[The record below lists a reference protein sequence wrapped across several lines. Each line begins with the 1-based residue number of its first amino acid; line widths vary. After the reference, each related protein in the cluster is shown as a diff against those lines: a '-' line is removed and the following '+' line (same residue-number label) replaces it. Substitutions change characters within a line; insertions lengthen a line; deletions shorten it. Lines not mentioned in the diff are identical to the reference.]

1 MSELEGTSDLEHLK
15 YPIGKFQYDGNTSPE
30 QRQQRI
36 EELAATAIRL
46 RKAVEGLTDDHLDT
60 LYRPG
65 GWTVRQVVHH
75 VADASM
81 NGFIRAKLAL
91 TEQQPLVKTFEEN
104 DWVNLPDSNRLAVE
118 PSLKMLEGIHERL
131 DALLRSLPAESF
143 SIAFQHPVSGLNPL
157 DRLLA
162 YFAWHGKHHT
172 AHITSLRLRKGW

>member
-1 MSELEGTSDLEHLK
+1 MDDLEK
-15 YPIGKFQYDGNTSPE
+15 SMYPIGKFEYDGNVSPE

-36 EELAATAIRL
+36 DELAQTAARL
-46 RKAVEGLTDDHLDT
+46 RNAVEGLSDTQLDT
-60 LYRPG
+60 PYRPG

-104 DWVNLPDSNRLAVE
+104 DWVELADTKQLPVE
-118 PSLKMLEGIHERL
+118 PSLKMLEGIHERM
-131 DALLRSLPAESF
+131 DALLRSLPPESF
-143 SIAFQHPVSGLNPL
+143 SIAFRHPDSGLNPL

-162 YFAWHGKHHT
+162 YFAWHGKQHA
-172 AHITSLRLRKGW
+172 AHITSLRQREGW

>member
-1 MSELEGTSDLEHLK
+1 MADLEETADLEQLK
-15 YPIGKFQYDGNTSPE
+15 YPIGKFQYDGNTSPQ

-36 EELAATAIRL
+36 EELAATASRL
-46 RKAVEGLTDDHLDT
+46 RQAVEGLSEEQLDT
-60 LYRPG
+60 PYRPG

-118 PSLKMLEGIHERL
+118 PSLKMLEGIHERMDTL
-131 DALLRSLPAESF
+131 MRSLPAESF
-143 SIAFQHPVSGLNPL
+143 SISFQHPVSGLNTL

-162 YFAWHGKHHT
+162 YFAWHGKQHT
-172 AHITSLRLRKGW
+172 AHITSLRQRKGW